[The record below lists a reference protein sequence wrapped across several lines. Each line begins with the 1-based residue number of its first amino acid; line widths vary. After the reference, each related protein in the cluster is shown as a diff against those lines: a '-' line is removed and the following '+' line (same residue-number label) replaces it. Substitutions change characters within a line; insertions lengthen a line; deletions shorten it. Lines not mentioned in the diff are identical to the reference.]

1 MEKTSLALRLARIA
15 LEIGS
20 QIDSKCH
27 KKLARKGHE
36 NRFRKPREW
45 ERKTMRMGMLRDENG
60 NAKRRESLRIGTKK
74 MPCFQRFT
82 RSTGL

>member
-1 MEKTSLALRLARIA
+1 MEKTSLALRLVRIS

-27 KKLARKGHE
+27 KNWLAKATRIGLENHE

-60 NAKRRESLRIGTKK
+60 NAKGRE
-74 MPCFQRFT
+74 RFA
-82 RSTGL
+82 

>member
-1 MEKTSLALRLARIA
+1 MEKTSLALRLVRIS

-20 QIDSKCH
+20 QNDSKCH

-45 ERKTMRMGMLRDENG
+45 ER
-60 NAKRRESLRIGTKK
+60 
-74 MPCFQRFT
+74 
-82 RSTGL
+82 

>member
-1 MEKTSLALRLARIA
+1 MEKTSLALRLVRIS

-45 ERKTMRMGMLRDENG
+45 ERKTMRMGTLRDENG
-60 NAKRRESLRIGTKK
+60 SHSDEN
-74 MPCFQRFT
+74 RFA
-82 RSTGL
+82 

>member
-60 NAKRRESLRIGTKK
+60 SYNIVVFLTICISYGNYSAIAPL
-74 MPCFQRFT
+74 
-82 RSTGL
+82 

>member
-1 MEKTSLALRLARIA
+1 MEKTSLALRLVRIS

-27 KKLARKGHE
+27 KKMARKGHE

-60 NAKRRESLRIGTKK
+60 NAKGRESLRIGTKK

>member
-1 MEKTSLALRLARIA
+1 MEKTSLALRLVRIS

-45 ERKTMRMGMLRDENG
+45 ER
-60 NAKRRESLRIGTKK
+60 
-74 MPCFQRFT
+74 
-82 RSTGL
+82 